1 MKALALVRASLWL
14 VGFAFLIGGSR
25 LQAAEGW
32 VERYVGADTLDDVT
46 YGAGLFADVGGAV
59 YTSPDGVW
67 WTRHALDPAP
77 INSLGGVAYG
87 NGRFVAVEPNSYNR
101 PSSAWVSTNGISW
114 QRAADLPGGNLP
126 VIQQVAFCSGTFL
139 ALGQEPNPAPAS
151 GNHWLV
157 MDSTDGVTWG
167 RHSGPTNNGEFYY
180 LKAAAFG
187 NGSFVVVGLG
197 PANQPLALI
206 SSDLTN
212 WTAVPGSGDAAI
224 TFGQGK
230 FVTVGHGKIAT
241 SPDGIQWTSQLSG
254 LTGTLHAV
262 SFAADTFVAAGEP
275 GLLLSSTNAITWRQ
289 HPAATDALLGVTYG
303 NNRFVAGGGYYTDV
317 PRATAVVSGSSTQ
330 AVLQAVGFV
339 SSPKPGFQ
347 VLLNAE
353 RGHTYRLQ
361 ASPALPATSWTD
373 VLTITLQPGYPGPP
387 VELLDPNVTSGG
399 QRSYRAISP

>member
-46 YGAGLFADVGGAV
+46 YGAGLFVGVGGAV

-87 NGRFVAVEPNSYNR
+87 NGRFVAVEPNAYNR

-114 QRAADLPGGNLP
+114 DRAADLPGSNLP
-126 VIQQVAFCSGTFL
+126 VIQRVAFCGGTFL
-139 ALGQEPNPAPAS
+139 AVGQEPNPAPAS

-197 PANQPLALI
+197 PANQALALI
-206 SSDLTN
+206 STDLIN
-212 WTAVPGSGDAAI
+212 WTPVPGSGDAGI

-230 FVTVGHGKIAT
+230 FVAVGDGTIAT
-241 SPDGIQWTSQLSG
+241 SPDGVQWTSQLSG
-254 LTGTLHAV
+254 VTGTLHAV
-262 SFAADTFVAAGEP
+262 SFAADAFVAAGEP
-275 GLLLSSTNAITWRQ
+275 RLLLSSTNAINWRQ
-289 HPAATDALLGVTYG
+289 HPATTDALLGVTYG
-303 NNRFVAGGGYYTDV
+303 NNSFVAGGGYYTDV
-317 PRATAVVSGSSTQ
+317 PRAAAVVSGSSTQ

-347 VLLNAE
+347 VLLTAE

-361 ASPALPATSWTD
+361 VSPSLPAASWTD
-373 VLTITLQPGYPGPP
+373 VLSITLQPGYPGPP
-387 VELLDPNVTSGG
+387 VELIDTNVTSSG
-399 QRSYRAISP
+399 QSFYRAISP